1 MFIDQVNKR
10 TLSDCHLLIVDDQAS
25 SRMILEGLLDEMV
38 NCASV
43 SSGEEALAYCNEN
56 TPDLILMD
64 VYMPGMNGHQVAEA
78 LRKNPNKADI
88 PVIFVTATTSDEA
101 QSKCWDSGCVD
112 FVTKPINA
120 CTLKNRVKAHL
131 NHKLKNDL
139 LESLIYIDR
148 LTGAYNRHYLED
160 YLPRFMKEGKRN
172 LNLLSLILFDVDYFK
187 RYNDRYGHMEGDSCL
202 WMLSKAVTDSLLR
215 PMDKLVRVGG
225 EEFLV
230 ILPNTDEEGAKL
242 VANRLLTTVFDLN
255 IAHADSNH
263 GRVTIS
269 AGIATKIPTDNK
281 TIDSLMVQADKSLYA
296 AKGQGRNC
304 VAGSM
309 ENSHDVFETEA
320 Q

>member
-1 MFIDQVNKR
+1 MFIEQVNKR

-25 SRMILEGLLDEMV
+25 SRMILEGLLGRMV
-38 NCASV
+38 NCTSV
-43 SSGEEALAYCNEN
+43 SSGDAALAYCEEN

-64 VYMPGMNGHQVAEA
+64 IYMPGMDGHQVAQA
-78 LRKNPNKADI
+78 LRENPSKPDI
-88 PVIFVTATTSDEA
+88 PIIFVTATTTDEA

-120 CTLKNRVKAHL
+120 CTLQNRVKAHL

-160 YLPRFMKEGKRN
+160 YLPRLMKDGKRSGTP
-172 LNLLSLILFDVDYFK
+172 LSLALFDVDYFK

-202 WMLSKAVTDSLLR
+202 WKLSNAISDSLLR

-230 ILPNTDEEGAKL
+230 ILPNTNEEGAKL
-242 VANRLLTTVFDLN
+242 VANRLLSTVFNLD
-255 IAHADSNH
+255 IAHADSDLA
-263 GRVTIS
+263 RVTIS
-269 AGIATKIPTDNK
+269 AGVATKHPGDNK
-281 TIDSLMVQADKSLYA
+281 TIDFTMLQADKSLYA

-304 VAGSM
+304 VVCSVETAHNVM
-309 ENSHDVFETEA
+309 ESEV
-320 Q
+320 